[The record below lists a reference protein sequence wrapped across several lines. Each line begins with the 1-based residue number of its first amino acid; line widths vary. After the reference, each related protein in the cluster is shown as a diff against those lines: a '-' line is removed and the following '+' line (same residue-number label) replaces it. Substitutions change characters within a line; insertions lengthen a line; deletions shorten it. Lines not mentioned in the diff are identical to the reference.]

1 MGFGSIVGSALGAVG
16 SLAGGLIAN
25 QSQNQLAQQNYAA
38 QKEFAQNG
46 IRWKV
51 ADAKAAGLHP
61 LAALGAQGY
70 TYNPVMV
77 GGSDLGLSA
86 AGESLAQMGQG
97 IDRAMSAK
105 QQAAERQAY
114 QAYEAQ
120 VRQKDLALKDKQLA
134 LLDSEIAQNMANS
147 RLALSRA
154 QLPPAMPPS
163 SPRTAL
169 PGQGDLRPANQNL
182 DKTIN
187 KYGFVRNEEGK
198 LELIPGEDYAS
209 RTEDKAVIEWLPW
222 LETAGKT
229 LQSALFGKRVGGR
242 EYYVGYGWLTPQEF
256 KRIRSRSARAY
267 RPR

>member
-1 MGFGSIVGSALGAVG
+1 MGFGSVIGSAIGAVG
-16 SLAGGLIAN
+16 SLAGGLIGNA
-25 QSQNQLAQQNYAA
+25 SQNQLAQQNYAA

-86 AGESLAQMGQG
+86 VGEQLANMGQG

-105 QQAAERQAY
+105 QQAAERHAM
-114 QAYEAQ
+114 QAYESQ
-120 VRQKDLALKDKQLA
+120 VRQKDLALKDKQLQ

-163 SPRTAL
+163 TSKTVL
-169 PGQGDLRPANQNL
+169 PGQGDVRPANSNL

-198 LELIPGEDYAS
+198 LELVPGEDYAS
-209 RTEDKAVIEWLPW
+209 RTEDKAVIEWIPW
-222 LETAGKT
+222 LEAAGKT
-229 LQSALFGKRVGGR
+229 LQSALFRKKIAGRRYYFGRGWMTDKEWRDYSRVR
-242 EYYVGYGWLTPQEF
+242 
-256 KRIRSRSARAY
+256 
-267 RPR
+267 